1 MKKLLFVCFWI
12 MAASMQAQTW
22 WGYWNSG
29 MALGHS
35 TETVSGTTR
44 CAIRLTPENAL
55 LIDGRIHGLRF
66 WLSDKTVVTE
76 ACIWASVRQFSD
88 SGEPDMAV
96 KTIMTDELKDLTHD
110 GEPTV
115 VMFDEPVDVLP
126 ASNRYATAYV
136 GFTIKTSAASRLIT
150 AGRDTRT
157 SANSCFI
164 NWQNREAYEGPLAL
178 QLMFS
183 GKRIGV
189 NSATASPIE
198 EQILTTGASTTID
211 LKLKSE
217 GTAAITSLDYEVR
230 LDGVKQ
236 AERHTELSQAVE
248 ELDMPFVVPVDIAL
262 PDDPRSYDCEIRVVR
277 VNNEENENVQ
287 PAGSGLLVAL
297 SRMPLKRTVM
307 EELTGTWC
315 PNCPRG
321 LVGMHLLEQAFGD
334 RFVGIAIHGGDSTEP
349 MRLADYDGSAFVR
362 NLTSRMGGRPSCA
375 VDRTIDCDPYGGIGL
390 YYEYGAD
397 VVVDWALGQKTVA
410 DVDVT
415 ARYADEAQNEID
427 IDVATTFRYS
437 AEASPYQLMLVLTA
451 DSLTG
456 EGDEWLQVN
465 TLVGKTEYDAACDE
479 FVNGER
485 RMRLKY
491 NHVPVFVDGVE
502 NGIEGSIT
510 LPLTADEPQHYT
522 RRIDISGNTLVQ
534 RKECVHAVAM
544 LIDTR
549 TGVVANVA
557 KGHVEGTTDDIR
569 NVRRDAIDAPRYY
582 DLQGRPLP
590 SPTRGLM
597 IERTADG
604 LTRKVVMR

>member
-1 MKKLLFVCFWI
+1 MKKLLFVCFCL
-12 MAASMQAQTW
+12 MAASLQAQTW
-22 WGYWNSG
+22 WGYWNTS
-29 MALGHS
+29 MPREES
-35 TETVSGTTR
+35 TEALSGTTH
-44 CAIRLTPENAL
+44 CAIRITPDNAL
-55 LIDGRIHGLRF
+55 LIDGRIHGVRF
-66 WLSDKTVVTE
+66 WLSDKSVVTE
-76 ACIWASVRQFSD
+76 ASIWASVRQFSD

-178 QLMFS
+178 QLMVS

-217 GTAAITSLDYEVR
+217 GTAAINSVDYEVR

-248 ELDMPFVVPVDIAL
+248 ELDMPFVVPVDVAL

-321 LVGMHLLEQAFGD
+321 DVGLHLLDSIYGN
-334 RFVGIAIHGGDSTEP
+334 RFVGISVHNGDPMTLEAYDRSEAKRRFVDGYPSAAI
-349 MRLADYDGSAFVR
+349 
-362 NLTSRMGGRPSCA
+362 
-375 VDRTIDCDPYGGIGL
+375 DRTIACDPYQGL
-390 YYEYGAD
+390 NMYVKAFQTD
-397 VVVDWALGQKTVA
+397 RLVDYALAVPTVA
-410 DVDVT
+410 DLSVT
-415 ARYADEAQNEID
+415 ASWDETMTTIAA
-427 IDVATTFRYS
+427 DVATTFRYN
-437 AEASPYQLMLVLTA
+437 APTAPYTLALTVTA

-456 EGDEWLQVN
+456 DGDSWLQVN
-465 TLVGKTEYDAACDE
+465 TYVGSTEWDSYMDV
-479 FVNGER
+479 FTKGER
-485 RMRLKY
+485 RMRMSY
-491 NHVPVFVDGVE
+491 DHVPVYVDGID
-502 NGIEGSIT
+502 NGIDGSIT
-510 LPLTADEPQHYT
+510 LPLVADATQHY
-522 RRIDISGNTLVQ
+522 RRTIALDDIPLKDILTPLSREHL
-534 RKECVHAVAM
+534 H
-544 LIDTR
+544 
-549 TGVVANVA
+549 VVALLLDPSTGLVVNAA
-557 KGHVEGTTDDIR
+557 KGHVATDAGASVGTVPT
-569 NVRRDAIDAPRYY
+569 AAPLPHRLFTP
-582 DLQGRPLP
+582 DGRPAA
-590 SPTRGLM
+590 PTHRGLV
-597 IERTADG
+597 IEQRNDG
-604 LTRKVVMR
+604 RRKVVIK